1 MIGLTARQQ
10 ECLDFLRSY
19 HAEKGIMPSMQ
30 EIRDR
35 FGWDSKSAAARI
47 IDRLEERGHIRRTYK
62 KARSIELIDPATMQ
76 AVLLSKEVFLLA
88 RAYAASQRITIDT
101 AVSEIVREA
110 LGAA

>member
-19 HAEKGIMPSMQ
+19 HAEKGIMPSMD
-30 EIRDR
+30 EIAGR
-35 FGWDSKSAAARI
+35 FGVAKSNISRI
-47 IDRLEERGHIRRTYK
+47 FDRLEERGHIRRTYK
-62 KARSIELIDPATMQ
+62 KARSIELIDPAAMQ